1 MGVSGLASYVEH
13 LQPRPAVSIRW
24 PTTATND
31 QSQLFAIDGNAYV
44 HYVAKK
50 ISWLQGASHGQLAAV
65 FEHGIQEFI
74 NAGMSLQFVFDGPL
88 PPAKIDQRIARDS
101 EKIAR
106 ISTVIT
112 STVLSPSLSVNAA
125 TLLPPLA
132 IPMSIHRLHCMKIS
146 VCVPQEEADVVL
158 ARIARLHSAAIIS
171 KDSDFYV
178 HKLENPHTMDH
189 NANHGRPS
197 ICGYIPLESVRV
209 SDGYMEGEL
218 YTSSA
223 VAGALGVHHTLMP
236 ALAAL
241 AGCDYISE
249 QDKSLIKLHL
259 CTTKYKQ
266 RARIRNILHTLK
278 TLRDLA
284 NEIDSPETQSRLR
297 EALEFAVRQYTDVT
311 DEATPVLSTIE
322 KYTNTGQYNPK
333 LVEIA
338 TQKTFWC
345 SPFLEDISRVS
356 AWEVSRSMRSW
367 IYALVAWSTQAT
379 ATCNAWGAIAVDREA
394 WDDFVH
400 GKLYIDEHLRRGERL
415 VAEQVR
421 SATAAQ
427 LREKLPCGLAKS
439 DGALPLLHDLSD
451 EHRTTLYLRIL
462 DSDTAKVR
470 ALSPRVLPMALAVRY
485 LIAQCHARGQP
496 IANHELSAMICAGI
510 LSLYKPNTPLP
521 PAVEPAQPVLAP
533 RHETARAC
541 IHRLAQLETILLCAL
556 LLAQSMLHPAVVSET
571 TLPAPHDAISAY
583 WECLDGPEFHR
594 CMKMAKGGATGE
606 RLLQTSG
613 YTDIISAKELF
624 ADYQQLYEAIM
635 EGNECYVDQVMDY
648 SEMRR
653 PGSGAGCVKKKK
665 KKVVKDSPHRR
676 ATSSNLFDV
685 LSTGCNF

>member
-24 PTTATND
+24 PITAASE

-65 FEHGIQEFI
+65 FEHGIQDFI
-74 NAGMSLQFVFDGPL
+74 SAGMSLQFVFDGPL
-88 PPAKIDQRIARDS
+88 PPAKIDQRIARDA

-106 ISTVIT
+106 ISTVIA
-112 STVLSPSLSVNAA
+112 STVLSPSLAVNAA

-171 KDSDFYV
+171 KDSDFYI
-178 HKLENPHTMDH
+178 HRLENPHSMEH
-189 NANHGRPS
+189 NANQGLSS
-197 ICGYIPLESVRV
+197 ICGYIPLESVRII
-209 SDGYMEGEL
+209 DGYVEGEL

-223 VAGALGVHHTLMP
+223 VAGALGVHHALMP

-259 CTTKYKQ
+259 CTSKYKQ

-278 TLRDLA
+278 TCPPDPLLAVRDLS

-297 EALEFAVRQYTDVT
+297 EALEFAVRQYTEVT
-311 DEATPVLSTIE
+311 DEVAPVLSTIE

-345 SPFLEDISRVS
+345 SPFLEDISR
-356 AWEVSRSMRSW
+356 
-367 IYALVAWSTQAT
+367 
-379 ATCNAWGAIAVDREA
+379 AVDREA
-394 WDDFVH
+394 FDDFLH

-421 SATAAQ
+421 SASVAHLQ
-427 LREKLPCGLAKS
+427 EKLPCGLAKS
-439 DGALPLLHDLSD
+439 DGALPFLNDLSD
-451 EHRTTLYLRIL
+451 EHRKTLYLRIL

-470 ALSPRVLPMALAVRY
+470 ALSPRVVPMALAVRY

-496 IANHELSAMICAGI
+496 IANHELSALLCAGI
-510 LSLYKPNTPLP
+510 LALYKPNTPLP
-521 PAVEPAQPVLAP
+521 AAVEPAQPVLAP

-556 LLAQSMLHPAVVSET
+556 LLAQSMLHPTVVSET

-613 YTDIISAKELF
+613 YTDIVSAKELF

-635 EGNECYVDQVMDY
+635 EGNECYVDLVMDY

-665 KKVVKDSPHRR
+665 KKIVKDTPQRR